1 MADSAGNALIS
12 VWDKTGIEQFAK
24 ELSDLDWKIYASGGT
39 AKAIKKAGVDV
50 TDTSEINGAGE
61 ILGHR
66 VVTLSREIYAGILAD
81 GSAEHARE
89 LKKLDIPRID
99 LVCVDMYPLADE
111 INDKKST
118 DESIIEKT
126 DVGGPTL
133 LHAAAKG
140 RRIVIARPSQ
150 RQEVIEWLKQGKPE
164 ESKFIAKL
172 AAVAEYEVADYM
184 VTSANYL
191 GGGNVAGLMS
201 ERVAAPNYG
210 ENPWQGGAGLYLSK
224 HIKDPLGIGN
234 FELKDGIPLSYNNYT
249 DVDRLLQTA
258 THIAAGLE
266 RNFKEVPKIAL
277 GAKHGNLCGAGVD
290 DDSKSSIEKM
300 LDGDQRAIFG
310 GSVLLNFPITKEAAS
325 TIMTYKINKGKRILD
340 IIIAP
345 SVEDDAL
352 DLLKRKNGKLRLLI
366 NPELAKLGEASID
379 KTQRIRH
386 IRGGRLKQ
394 DNYTFI
400 YDFDHPD
407 ILWSGKKASEKRA
420 KDMMIA
426 WAIGSTSNSN
436 TICIVKDGQLLS
448 NGVGQQDRVTSAE
461 LALMR
466 GKNAKHDLLGSCAY
480 SDSFFPFPD
489 GPQMLADAGVAF
501 IITTR
506 GSVRD
511 DEVAEELTSA
521 GVSLCTLPDQFARG
535 FFGH

>member
-1 MADSAGNALIS
+1 MGSSAGNALIS
-12 VWDKTGIEQFAK
+12 VWDKTGIERFAK
-24 ELSDLDWKIYASGGT
+24 ELSDLGWKIYASGGT
-39 AKAIKKAGVDV
+39 AEVIKKSGVEV
-50 TDTSEINGAGE
+50 ADTSEISGGGE

-81 GSAEHARE
+81 DSKEHASE
-89 LKKLDIPRID
+89 LKRLGLPRID
-99 LVCVDMYPLADE
+99 LVCVDMYPLAEE
-111 INDKKST
+111 INSKDSSE
-118 DESIIEKT
+118 ESIIEKT

-140 RRIVIARPSQ
+140 RRIVLSRPEQ
-150 RQEVIEWLKQGKPE
+150 REEVIEWLKQGKPDE
-164 ESKFIAKL
+164 IKYRKKL
-172 AAVAEYEVADYM
+172 AAIAEYEVADYM
-184 VTSANYL
+184 VVSANYL
-191 GGGNVAGLMS
+191 GGKNIAGLMS

-210 ENPWQGGAGLYLSK
+210 ENPWQKGAGLYLSK
-224 HIKDPLGIGN
+224 HMNDPLGIGN

-249 DVDRLLQTA
+249 DVDRLLQAA

-266 RNFKEVPKIAL
+266 RNFQEVPKIAL
-277 GAKHGNLCGAGVD
+277 GAKHGNLCGTGVD
-290 DDSKSSIEKM
+290 QDPIKAVKKM

-310 GSVLLNFPITKEAAS
+310 GSVLLNFRITKKAAAE
-325 TIMTYKINKGKRILD
+325 IMTYKITKGKRILD

-345 SVEDDAL
+345 EVDEDAL

-366 NPELAKLGEASID
+366 NPELAKLSEASID

-400 YDFDHPD
+400 YDFSHPE
-407 ILWSGKKASEKRA
+407 ILWSGKKASGQQA
-420 KDMMIA
+420 KDMIVA

-466 GKNAKHDLLGSCAY
+466 AKNAGHKLNGSCAY
-480 SDSFFPFPD
+480 SDSFFPFSD
-489 GPQMLADAGVAF
+489 GPKMLAEAGVAA

-511 DEVAEELTSA
+511 EEVAEELSSA
-521 GVSLCTLPDQFARG
+521 GVSLCTMPDSLARG

>member
-1 MADSAGNALIS
+1 
-12 VWDKTGIEQFAK
+12 
-24 ELSDLDWKIYASGGT
+24 
-39 AKAIKKAGVDV
+39 
-50 TDTSEINGAGE
+50 
-61 ILGHR
+61 
-66 VVTLSREIYAGILAD
+66 
-81 GSAEHARE
+81 
-89 LKKLDIPRID
+89 
-99 LVCVDMYPLADE
+99 MYPLSDE
-111 INDKKST
+111 INNKKST
-118 DESIIEKT
+118 EESVIEKT

-133 LHAAAKG
+133 LHAAVKG
-140 RRIVIARPSQ
+140 RRIVLARPEQ
-150 RQEVIEWLKQGKPE
+150 RIEVIEWLRQGKPDE
-164 ESKFIAKL
+164 NKFRAKL
-172 AAVAEYEVADYM
+172 AAIAEYEVADYM

-191 GGGNVAGLMS
+191 GGQNVAGLMS

-210 ENPWQGGAGLYLSK
+210 ENPWQSGAGLYLSK
-224 HIKDPLGIGN
+224 HIDDPLGIGN

-266 RNFKEVPKIAL
+266 RNFKNVTKIAL

-290 DDSKSSIEKM
+290 DNPKNAIEKM

-310 GSVLLNFPITKEAAS
+310 GSILINFPITKEVAFA
-325 TIMTYKINKGKRILD
+325 IMTYKISKGKRILD

-345 SVEDDAL
+345 AVEDDAL

-366 NPELAKLGEASID
+366 NPRLEELDEKSID

-394 DNYTFI
+394 NNYTFI
-400 YDFDHPD
+400 YDYNHPD
-407 ILWSGKKASEKRA
+407 ISWSGKKVNDRQA
-420 KDMMIA
+420 KDMIIA

-436 TICIVKDGQLLS
+436 TICIVKNGQLLS

-466 GKNAKHDLLGSCAY
+466 AKNAGHKLTGSCAY

-489 GPQMLADAGVAF
+489 GPKMLADAGVAA

-506 GSVRD
+506 GSIRD
-511 DEVAEELTSA
+511 DEVAKELTSA
-521 GVSLCTLPDQFARG
+521 GVSLCTLPDSLARG

>member
-1 MADSAGNALIS
+1 
-12 VWDKTGIEQFAK
+12 
-24 ELSDLDWKIYASGGT
+24 
-39 AKAIKKAGVDV
+39 
-50 TDTSEINGAGE
+50 
-61 ILGHR
+61 
-66 VVTLSREIYAGILAD
+66 
-81 GSAEHARE
+81 
-89 LKKLDIPRID
+89 
-99 LVCVDMYPLADE
+99 
-111 INDKKST
+111 
-118 DESIIEKT
+118 
-126 DVGGPTL
+126 
-133 LHAAAKG
+133 
-140 RRIVIARPSQ
+140 
-150 RQEVIEWLKQGKPE
+150 
-164 ESKFIAKL
+164 
-172 AAVAEYEVADYM
+172 M

-191 GGGNVAGLMS
+191 GGKHIAGLMS

-224 HIKDPLGIGN
+224 HIDDSLGIGN
-234 FELKDGIPLSYNNYT
+234 FNLQDGIPLSYNNYT

-266 RNFKEVPKIAL
+266 RNFKNVPKIAL

-290 DDSKSSIEKM
+290 EDPKSAIEKM

-310 GSVLLNFPITKEAAS
+310 GSVLINFPITREVAS
-325 TIMTYKINKGKRILD
+325 AIMTYKIPKGKRILD

-345 SVEDDAL
+345 SVDEDAY
-352 DLLKRKNGKLRLLI
+352 DLLKRKSGKMRLLT
-366 NPELAKLGEASID
+366 NPELAKLSEKSID
-379 KTQRIRH
+379 KTERIRH

-400 YDFDHPD
+400 YDFNHPE
-407 ILWSGKKASEKRA
+407 ISWSGKKSEGQQA
-420 KDMMIA
+420 KDMIIA

-436 TICIVKDGQLLS
+436 TICIIKNGQLLS

-466 GKNAKHDLLGSCAY
+466 AKNAGHNLKNSCAY

-489 GPQMLADAGVAF
+489 GPKMLADAGIVA

-511 DEVAEELTSA
+511 NEVAEELTSA
-521 GVSLCTLPDQFARG
+521 GVSLCTMPDSLARG

>member
-1 MADSAGNALIS
+1 MVNSAGNALVS
-12 VWDKTGIEQFAK
+12 VWDKTGIERFAR
-24 ELSDLDWKIYASGGT
+24 ELSGLGWKIYASGGT
-39 AKAIKKAGVDV
+39 ARVLKKAGVEV
-50 TDTSEINGAGE
+50 TDVSELSGGGE

-81 GSAEHARE
+81 NSKDHKKE
-89 LKKLDIPRID
+89 LEKLGIPRID

-118 DESIIEKT
+118 EESIIEKT

-140 RRIVIARPSQ
+140 RRIAVSRPQQ
-150 RQEVIEWLKQGKPE
+150 RDEVINWLKQGRPE
-164 ESKFIAKL
+164 EKKFRKKL
-172 AAVAEYEVADYM
+172 AAIAEYEVADYM

-191 GGGNVAGLMS
+191 GGKHIAGLMS

-224 HIKDPLGIGN
+224 HIDDPLGIGK

-258 THIAAGLE
+258 AHIAAGLE
-266 RNFKEVPKIAL
+266 RNFKDVPKIAL
-277 GAKHGNLCGAGVD
+277 GAKHGNLCGAGID
-290 DDSKSSIEKM
+290 DDPKKAIEKM

-310 GSVLLNFPITKEAAS
+310 GSVLLNFPITKEIAS
-325 TIMTYKINKGKRILD
+325 TIMTYKMDKGKRILD

-345 SVEDDAL
+345 AVDDGAL
-352 DLLKRKNGKLRLLI
+352 DLLERKSGKLRLLA
-366 NPELAKLGEASID
+366 NPELAKLSEDSID
-379 KTQRIRH
+379 RTQRIRH

-400 YDFDHPD
+400 YDFKHPD
-407 ILWSGKKASEKRA
+407 ILWSGKKASARQS
-420 KDMMIA
+420 KDMIIA
-426 WAIGSTSNSN
+426 WAIGTTSNSN
-436 TICIVKDGQLLS
+436 TICIVKNGQLLS

-466 GKNAKHDLLGSCAY
+466 ANNARHDLKGSSAY

-489 GPQMLADAGVAF
+489 GPKMLAEAGVKA

-506 GSVRD
+506 GSIRD
-511 DEVAEELTSA
+511 DEVAKELTSA
-521 GVSLCTLPDQFARG
+521 GVSLCTMPDKLARG

>member
-1 MADSAGNALIS
+1 MGSSAGNALIS
-12 VWDKTGIEQFAK
+12 VWDKTGIDKFAK
-24 ELSDLDWKIYASGGT
+24 ELSAMGWKIYASGGT
-39 AKAIKKAGVDV
+39 AEVIKKAGVKVIDA
-50 TDTSEINGAGE
+50 SELSHGGE

-81 GSAEHARE
+81 ESEEHASE
-89 LKKLDIPRID
+89 LAGLGIPRID
-99 LVCVDMYPLADE
+99 LVCVDMYPLSEE
-111 INDKKST
+111 IKSKSST
-118 DESIIEKT
+118 DGSVIEKT

-140 RRIVIARPSQ
+140 RRIVLARPQQ
-150 RQEVIEWLKQGKPE
+150 RSEVIEWLKQGKPDE
-164 ESKFIAKL
+164 AKYRKKL
-172 AAVAEYEVADYM
+172 AAIAEYEVADYM

-191 GGGNVAGLMS
+191 GGLNIAGLMS

-224 HIKDPLGIGN
+224 HIDDPLGIGN
-234 FELKDGIPLSYNNYT
+234 FELKDGIALSYNNYT

-266 RNFKEVPKIAL
+266 RNFQEVPNIAL
-277 GAKHGNLCGAGVD
+277 GAKHGNLCGAGIDNDPV
-290 DDSKSSIEKM
+290 KAIEKM

-310 GSVLLNFPITKEAAS
+310 GSVLLNFRITKEAAS
-325 TIMTYKINKGKRILD
+325 AIMTYKITKGKRILD

-345 SVEDDAL
+345 EVDKDAL

-366 NPELAKLGEASID
+366 NPELAKLSEDSID
-379 KTQRIRH
+379 TTQRIRH

-400 YDFDHPD
+400 YDFNHPD
-407 ILWSGKKASEKRA
+407 ILWAGKKAEGQQA
-420 KDMMIA
+420 KDMIVA
-426 WAIGSTSNSN
+426 WAVGSTSNSN
-436 TICIVKDGQLLS
+436 TICIVRNGQLLS

-466 GKNAKHDLLGSCAY
+466 AKNAGHKLKDACAY
-480 SDSFFPFPD
+480 SDSFFPFSD
-489 GPQMLADAGVAF
+489 GPRMLAEAGVAA

-511 DEVAEELTSA
+511 EEVAKELSSA
-521 GVSLCTLPDQFARG
+521 GVSLCTLPDSLARG

>member
-1 MADSAGNALIS
+1 MKSAGNALIS

-24 ELSDLDWKIYASGGT
+24 GLSDLGWKIYASGGT
-39 AKAIKKAGVDV
+39 AEVIKKSGIEV
-50 TDTSEINGAGE
+50 TDTSKLSGGGE

-81 GSAEHARE
+81 NTKDHDDE
-89 LKKLDIPRID
+89 LKKLNIPRID

-111 INDKKST
+111 IKNEKST
-118 DESIIEKT
+118 EESIIEKT

-140 RRIVIARPSQ
+140 RRIVLSRPDQ
-150 RQEVIEWLKQGKPE
+150 REEVMQWLKQGKPDE
-164 ESKFIAKL
+164 DKFKKKL
-172 AAVAEYEVADYM
+172 AAIAEYEVADYM

-191 GGGNVAGLMS
+191 GGKHIAGLMS

-210 ENPWQGGAGLYLSK
+210 ENPWQGGAGLYLSR
-224 HIKDPLGIGN
+224 HIDDPLGIGK
-234 FELKDGIPLSYNNYT
+234 FKLIGGIPLSYNNYT

-266 RNFKEVPKIAL
+266 RNFKEVPNIAL
-277 GAKHGNLCGAGVD
+277 GAKHGNLCGAGI
-290 DDSKSSIEKM
+290 SQNPIESIKKM

-310 GSVLLNFPITKEAAS
+310 GSVLLNFPITKEIAS
-325 TIMTYKINKGKRILD
+325 AIMTYKINKGKRILD

-345 SVEDDAL
+345 AVENDAL
-352 DLLKRKNGKLRLLI
+352 DILKRKNGKLRLLT
-366 NPELAKLGEASID
+366 NPELAKINENSID
-379 KTQRIRH
+379 KTHRIRH

-400 YDFDHPD
+400 YDFKHPD
-407 ILWSGKKASEKRA
+407 ILWSGNKVSKDQS
-420 KDMMIA
+420 KDMIMA
-426 WAIGSTSNSN
+426 WAIGTTSNSN
-436 TICIVKDGQLLS
+436 TICIIKDGQLLS

-466 GKNAKHDLLGSCAY
+466 AKNAGHNLSGSCAY

-489 GPQMLADAGVAF
+489 GPKMLADAGVSA

-506 GSVRD
+506 GSVKD
-511 DEVAEELTSA
+511 SEVAEELTSA
-521 GVSLCTLPDQFARG
+521 GVSLCTLPDSIARG

>member
-1 MADSAGNALIS
+1 MSDSAGNALIS

-24 ELSDLDWKIYASGGT
+24 ELSGLGWKIYASGGT
-39 AKAIKKAGVDV
+39 AKVIKKAGINVS
-50 TDTSEINGAGE
+50 DTSEINGGGE
-61 ILGHR
+61 ILDHR

-81 GSAEHARE
+81 DSTGHNQE
-89 LKKLDIPRID
+89 LKKLGIPKID
-99 LVCVDMYPLADE
+99 LVCVDMYPLSDE
-111 INDKKST
+111 INNKNST
-118 DESIIEKT
+118 NKSIIEKT

-140 RRIVIARPSQ
+140 RRIVLSRPAQ
-150 RQEVIEWLKQGKPE
+150 RSEVIQWLKQGKPDE
-164 ESKFIAKL
+164 GKFRDKL
-172 AAVAEYEVADYM
+172 AAIAEYEVADYM

-191 GGGNVAGLMS
+191 GGKHIAGLMS

-210 ENPWQGGAGLYLSK
+210 ENPWQGSAGLYLSK
-224 HIKDPLGIGN
+224 HIDDPLGIGN

-266 RNFKEVPKIAL
+266 RNFKEVPKVAL
-277 GAKHGNLCGAGVD
+277 GAKHGNLCGAGID
-290 DDSKSSIEKM
+290 DDPQKAIEKM

-310 GSVLLNFPITKEAAS
+310 GSVLLNFPITKEVAS
-325 TIMTYKINKGKRILD
+325 TIMTYKITKGKRILD

-345 SVEDDAL
+345 VVEDDAF
-352 DLLKRKNGKLRLLI
+352 DLLKRKSGKLRLLT
-366 NPELAKLGEASID
+366 NPELAKLSEDSID
-379 KTQRIRH
+379 KTQKIRH

-400 YDFDHPD
+400 YDFKHPD
-407 ILWSGKKASEKRA
+407 ISWSGNKVSARQA
-420 KDMMIA
+420 RDMIIA
-426 WAIGSTSNSN
+426 WAIGTTSNSN
-436 TICIVKDGQLLS
+436 TICIVKSGQLLS

-466 GKNAKHDLLGSCAY
+466 AKNAGHNLSGSCAY

-489 GPQMLADAGVAF
+489 GPKMLADAGVIA

-511 DEVAEELTSA
+511 GEVAEELTSA
-521 GVSLCTLPDQFARG
+521 GVSLCTLPDKLARG